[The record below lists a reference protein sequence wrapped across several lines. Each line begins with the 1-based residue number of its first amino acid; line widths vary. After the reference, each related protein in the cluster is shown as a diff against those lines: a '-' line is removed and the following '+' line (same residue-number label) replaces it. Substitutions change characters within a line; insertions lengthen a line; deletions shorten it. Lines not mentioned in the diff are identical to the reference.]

1 MKKWDVNVK
10 IYGIPEDEY
19 EQFLVD
25 LEELVQDKGLVLT
38 LGLGEES
45 EDD

>member
-19 EQFLVD
+19 EQFLTD
-25 LEELVQDKGLVLT
+25 LEELAQGKGLVLT